1 MRARSFLGSSLSLF
15 ALSFVVACG
24 SDSETNLT
32 GPSGGAA
39 GSAGGVSGAAGAG
52 AGNPGGS
59 GGGGTGAGAG
69 GAAAGSA
76 GSGAT
81 AGAAGSAPAGA
92 SGAAGTMGMGDSGAA
107 GSSGAGTAGAAG
119 DTSGGSAGE
128 AGAGATGGSGTAGS
142 AASAG
147 NAGAAGNTTGGAGG
161 AGPACDADNCSGV
174 CTGDVCCAA
183 ENACDSVCCEGSTVC
198 LFGTCVSP
206 GGACQSAGDCAAGS
220 YCETALGAN
229 TGAGGSA
236 GAGGNGQAGGP
247 VCSQSLPQNG
257 RCLPKPVACDAGG
270 QPAGCVET
278 CEFKPKAGKL
288 NAVKKWGWGAENA
301 VVKPSFADV
310 WSSPMVGRVL
320 DANCDGKV
328 DELDPP
334 NIVFI
339 SGNSINESTGIG
351 TNCNSGVTGTPSACH
366 RGVLRVLDGR
376 TGTELLS
383 IDKTSPG
390 SMGITGVSPAIGDL
404 DGDGG
409 PDIVVLTGEGDV
421 VAIDRDGKVIG
432 KSDKAYPNAAN
443 AGVGWGGGIAL
454 GDMDGDGHP
463 EIAIG
468 RVVWTT
474 KNLASKGEITQ
485 VFEGAGKYGGNAT
498 TQPLSYFADVD
509 GDGALELLAGPT
521 VYKADG
527 SMLWNTTKYPD
538 NANVADG
545 FTAIADFDKD
555 GKPEIAFVSQGTLSI
570 LDATNGKFL
579 VDRFTIPGT
588 GSGGPPTIADFTGDG
603 RPDIGIATKDF
614 YSAFDIDLKKT
625 PKVLWSVANHDLSS
639 SVTGSSVFDF
649 EGDGRAEVI
658 YSDECFLWVYDGLTG
673 AVRFATPT
681 SSFTGTESSI
691 VADVDGDGHAELVWL
706 ANGADPSSSGWKC
719 DVAPWNQPDAAT
731 GRPAWKPGP
740 AVKGGYRGIAVFG
753 DKNNSW
759 VGTRTLWN
767 QHAYSVTNVCDQRD
781 AACAPNASY
790 GTVPATMV
798 TNWKQPW
805 LNNFRQNV
813 QDKGLFDAPDAI
825 VSIAA
830 ACGNPIGLTVSL
842 RNAGPAALPAG
853 VEVELVREQG
863 DFLLGSVTTTTP
875 LGGGQTVK
883 LAFDVPNGLGSGSD
897 RYYARIPTGQAFREC
912 REGNNES
919 AHVQPPCKD

>member
-1 MRARSFLGSSLSLF
+1 MRARALLHSSLSLL
-15 ALSFVVACG
+15 ALGFLVACG
-24 SDSETNLT
+24 SEADTAVAGPT
-32 GPSGGAA
+32 GG
-39 GSAGGVSGAAGAG
+39 
-52 AGNPGGS
+52 
-59 GGGGTGAGAG
+59 
-69 GAAAGSA
+69 
-76 GSGAT
+76 T
-81 AGAAGSAPAGA
+81 AGAPGGA
-92 SGAAGTMGMGDSGAA
+92 SGAAGATNAG
-107 GSSGAGTAGAAG
+107 GSSAGTAG
-119 DTSGGSAGE
+119 SSA
-128 AGAGATGGSGTAGS
+128 
-142 AASAG
+142 
-147 NAGAAGNTTGGAGG
+147 NAGAAGNTAGSGGNTSAGAAGNGTAGTSGAAGTDAGGAAGTSGGSAGTDTGGSAGASAGAAGTGAGTGGSAGDASGGAGNTSGGAGG
-161 AGPACDADNCSGV
+161 SGPACDATSCDGV
-174 CTGDVCCAA
+174 CTGDVCCPA
-183 ENACDSVCCEGSTVC
+183 ENACDSTCCGGGEVC
-198 LFGTCVSP
+198 LFGACVTP
-206 GGACQSAGDCAAGS
+206 GTPCQSAGDCADGS

-236 GAGGNGQAGGP
+236 GAGGASGQGGGP
-247 VCSQSLPQNG
+247 ICSQSLPQNG
-257 RCLPKPVACDAGG
+257 RCLPKPVACNDQG
-270 QPAGCVET
+270 QPAGCVEA
-278 CEFKPKAGKL
+278 CEFKPTAGKL
-288 NAVKKWGWGAENA
+288 DAVKKWGWGAENA
-301 VVKPSFADV
+301 IVKPTYADV

-339 SGNSINESTGIG
+339 SGNSINTSTNIG
-351 TNCNSGVTGTPSACH
+351 TNCNNAATGSPSACH

-376 TGTELLS
+376 SGAELLS
-383 IDKTSPG
+383 IDKTSPT
-390 SMGITGVSPAIGDL
+390 SMGITGVSPALGDL
-404 DGDGG
+404 NGDAA

-432 KSDKAYPNAAN
+432 TSDKPYPNAAN

-468 RVVWTT
+468 RAVWTT

-485 VFEGAGKYGGNAT
+485 LFVGTGSSGGNAT

-509 GDGALELLAGPT
+509 GNGSLELLAGPT

-538 NANVADG
+538 NTNVGDG

-555 GKPEIAFVSQGTLSI
+555 GKPEIALVSGGKLSI
-570 LDATNGKFL
+570 LEAATGKIL
-579 VDRFTIPGT
+579 VDRFVIPGT

-603 RPDIGIATKDF
+603 RPDIGVAMQNF
-614 YSAFDIDLKKT
+614 YSAFDIDLQKA

-706 ANGADPSSSGWKC
+706 ANGADPSSTGGWKC
-719 DVAPWNQPDAAT
+719 DVAPWNQPDAMT

-740 AVKGGYRGIAVFG
+740 AIKGGYRGVAVFG

-798 TNWKQPW
+798 TNWQQPW

-825 VSIAA
+825 VSLTAS
-830 ACGNPIGLTVSL
+830 CGSPVGLTVSL

-853 VEVELVREQG
+853 VEVELLREDG
-863 DFLLGSVTTTTP
+863 NFLLGSVTTTAP

-883 LAFDVPNGLGSGSD
+883 LAFDVPNGLGGGSD

-919 AHVQPPCKD
+919 SHVQPPCKD